1 MIELALTPEEA
12 NATLQLIEI
21 AIKAGGIPN
30 AKVGLPIVEKILAA
44 ANAVQASQA
53 EAPSD
58 K

>member
-1 MIELALTPEEA
+1 MIKLELTPEEA

-44 ANAVQASQA
+44 AQSQPAPEIA
-53 EAPSD
+53 E
-58 K
+58 